1 MSDVALQKHY
11 SVAEVS
17 AMWGVSKD
25 TVRRVFS
32 DQPGVLRI
40 THTTN
45 KKRNA
50 RRYVT
55 LRIPE
60 GIVTLLHATLAA
72 KRGKQ

>member
-17 AMWGVSKD
+17 AMWKVSKD

-32 DQPGVLRI
+32 NIPGVLRI

-50 RRYVT
+50 RKYVT

-60 GIVTLLHATLAA
+60 AIVLRQHAAMTKGTL
-72 KRGKQ
+72 